1 MFLDDRVKESA
12 KKIEIDIE
20 KLMCNETIKW
30 EYSIDN
36 DLKASGRIEE
46 YGKYLNLYGNSEN
59 YVFFFTLDRAGKGF
73 RRILKDPNKGF
84 KEVLKIKGFYYNKT
98 PIFDKTL
105 TDRLFKV
112 AELKKGIKDERALT
126 SYFIK
131 AFTVD
136 ALDLSKFRDREIY
149 VLCKNKFV
157 KVEDETVER

>member
-1 MFLDDRVKESA
+1 MFLDNRVKTSA
-12 KKIEIDIE
+12 KKIQNDVYD
-20 KLMCNETIKW
+20 LMNNETIKW
-30 EYSIDN
+30 ECSIDN

-46 YGKYLNLYGNSEN
+46 YGKYLNLYGDSGN

-73 RRILKDPNKGF
+73 RRILKDSNKGF
-84 KEVLKIKGFYYNKT
+84 KEVLKIKGLYYNKT
-98 PIFDKTL
+98 PIFEKSL

-112 AELKKGIKDERALT
+112 AEMKKRIKDERALT

-136 ALDLSKFRDREIY
+136 ALDLSKFIDREIY

-157 KVEDETVER
+157 KVEDKGIER